1 MNTYDGIDLDSPID
15 ESTYNDTVN
24 YLFGKL
30 PYFNRDGKTAIK
42 KSLDNI
48 LILCRELGNPQD
60 QFKSIHVAGT
70 NGKGSVCHSLSA
82 ILQQNGF
89 KTGLY
94 TSPHLIDI
102 TERCRIDGVP
112 APKSFIVHFVARY
125 KTIIESVQPS
135 FFELTCAMAFEW
147 FALQKV
153 DIAVIETGLGGRL
166 DSTNIIKPILSIITN
181 ISYDHCDLLGN
192 TLQEI
197 ASEKAGIIKC
207 NTPVLI
213 GRKQPEVSEVF
224 RLYAKMQDAPIFFS
238 EHFLFDNPSYN
249 YDLKGIC
256 QHENLQTVLSSIH
269 LLGQLGF
276 TIDIQSEQTR
286 YALSHV
292 TNISGLRGRWEVIQS
307 HNPFILADTAH
318 NEDGVQQLI
327 KQVLSLPHQQLHIVW
342 GMMHDKDRTNIWKC
356 MPPDATYYFA
366 KPDVPRGM
374 GAKQLL
380 EEAKAFHLKG
390 QSFDSV
396 TDAYRDASTN
406 ANINDVI
413 LIGGSTF
420 VVADLLR
427 YLDSLSAIS

>member
-1 MNTYDGIDLDSPID
+1 MSKYDEVDFDSPID
-15 ESTYNDTVN
+15 ESTYNNTVN

-48 LILCRELGNPQD
+48 INLCRELGNPQD
-60 QFKSIHVAGT
+60 QFKSIHIAGT

-82 ILQQNGF
+82 IFQQHGF

-102 TERCRIDGVP
+102 TERCRIDGIP
-112 APKSFIVHFVARY
+112 APKSFIVHFVACH
-125 KTIIESVQPS
+125 KSIIESVQPS

-166 DSTNIIKPILSIITN
+166 DSTNIIKPVLSIITN

-213 GRKQPEVSEVF
+213 GRKQPEISDVF
-224 RLYAKMQDAPIFFS
+224 RLHAKMQDAPIFFS
-238 EHFLFDNPSYN
+238 EHFHFDIHSYN
-249 YDLKGIC
+249 YDLKGRC
-256 QHENLQTVLSSIH
+256 QNENLQTVLSSIH

-276 TIDIQSEQTR
+276 SVDIQSDQTR

-327 KQVLSLPHQQLHIVW
+327 EQVLSLPHLRVHIVW

-356 MPPDATYYFA
+356 MPPNATYYFA

-374 GAKQLL
+374 DATLLL
-380 EEAKAFHLKG
+380 EEAKAYNLNG
-390 QSFDSV
+390 RSYDSV
-396 TDAYRDASTN
+396 TEAYHDACSNADA
-406 ANINDVI
+406 NDVI

-427 YLDSLSAIS
+427 YLDSLDHKA